1 MIQDGQL
8 LNYVGGAWK
17 RSRASEFLDVRNP
30 ATAETLVR
38 VPLTSR
44 DEVGEAVQ
52 AAQAAYA
59 DWRRTPPIERIQY
72 LFKLKKML
80 EDHFDEIARLTTQ
93 ECGKTLAES
102 DGELRRGIENVEVAT
117 GIPSLMLGSNLEDI
131 APGIDE
137 FMVRQPVGV
146 VAAICPFNFPAMIP
160 LWFLPYA
167 LGCGN
172 TIVLKPSEK

>member
-30 ATAETLVR
+30 ATAETMVR

-52 AAQAAYA
+52 AAEAAFV
-59 DWRRTPPIERIQY
+59 DWRRTPPTERIQY
-72 LFKLKKML
+72 LFKLKKLL

-93 ECGKTLAES
+93 ECGKTLSES
-102 DGELRRGIENVEVAT
+102 QGELQR
-117 GIPSLMLGSNLEDI
+117 
-131 APGIDE
+131 
-137 FMVRQPVGV
+137 
-146 VAAICPFNFPAMIP
+146 
-160 LWFLPYA
+160 
-167 LGCGN
+167 
-172 TIVLKPSEK
+172 